1 MVFEKEFRASA
12 ASFADESVIE
22 EKVRLGC
29 RQRLALW
36 WRHRVFI
43 GNRRKP
49 AWENPHPFYLAKCN
63 GCRKFFINYPQHQ
76 DGFLPCVACREAGKA
91 KR

>member
-1 MVFEKEFRASA
+1 MVFEKEFRVSA
-12 ASFADESVIE
+12 ASFGDESVIE
-22 EKVRLGC
+22 ERVRLSW

-49 AWENPHPFYLAKCN
+49 IWDSPLPFYLAKC
-63 GCRKFFINYPQHQ
+63 GSCRNFFINYPQHQ
-76 DGFLPCVACREAGKA
+76 DKFLPCVVCREAGKA
-91 KR
+91 KK